1 MLWLLHTLGSSLT
14 TTRPHWTVPTSTTST
29 TFRTYQHL
37 SSHRDSS
44 LRSSIFPQ
52 EITQPLPPS
61 TLPQAKAA
69 HNQISL
75 LTISGSP
82 QNHHICDLPKA
93 PLLSSLHFGSLNP
106 EMAGNTRRS
115 SHRSIKSSNNIEP
128 VDDWKTRLAL
138 VEKHLQSV
146 DDEIKKEQEKL
157 DKMAAKAVKVAKL
170 REEAEDAKFELEQ
183 QQKEDVHL
191 THYNNDKLDNYKAI
205 CHLDAER
212 EDLDRQLDFLSMGLL
227 WPKSK
232 GRFRK
237 MRDELRKLWDSGE
250 SGCPKYLLEKTMK
263 KFAELNETAAE
274 ADFDLDLELGKPEV
288 TEDELSRF
296 WARED

>member
-1 MLWLLHTLGSSLT
+1 
-14 TTRPHWTVPTSTTST
+14 
-29 TFRTYQHL
+29 
-37 SSHRDSS
+37 
-44 LRSSIFPQ
+44 
-52 EITQPLPPS
+52 
-61 TLPQAKAA
+61 
-69 HNQISL
+69 
-75 LTISGSP
+75 
-82 QNHHICDLPKA
+82 
-93 PLLSSLHFGSLNP
+93 
-106 EMAGNTRRS
+106 MAGNTRRS